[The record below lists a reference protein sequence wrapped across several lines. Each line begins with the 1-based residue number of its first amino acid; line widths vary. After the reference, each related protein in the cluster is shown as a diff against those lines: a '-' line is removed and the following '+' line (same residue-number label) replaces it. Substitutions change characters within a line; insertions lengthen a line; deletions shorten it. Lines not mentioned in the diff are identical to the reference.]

1 VNRLVTLVRSIVSVY
16 RDRDIPFLAGSV
28 AFSAFLSLLPIVLL
42 LLIVASVLGGEA
54 FRQYALNSAEQYLTP
69 STLGVVDQSLSQ
81 AGERIGFSI
90 FGIVALLWT
99 VLRVFRSLDTAFS
112 TLYRASRDSNILEQ
126 LRDSVIIFG
135 TMTVAILTAIAVGAV
150 LAFTPDLLPEIE
162 TGVPLIRI
170 AISLALIVGLTVVFL
185 PMYYVFPD
193 VDVTVREVVPGAVFA
208 AVGWTLLQGGFR
220 ICISMSSAGQL
231 YGVIGGV
238 ILFLT
243 WLYFGAVILLLGGA
257 LNVVLAG
264 RERSSPDAMS
274 KHRPEIVDSQPF
286 RKSNQGADDG

>member
-1 VNRLVTLVRSIVSVY
+1 MNRLVTLVRSIVSVY
-16 RDRDIPFLAGSV
+16 PDRDIPFLAGSV

-54 FRQYALNSAEQYLTP
+54 FRQYVLNSAEQYLTP

-112 TLYRASRDSNILEQ
+112 KLYRASRDSNIFEQ

-150 LAFTPDLLPEIE
+150 LAFAPDLLPEIE

-170 AISLALIVGLTVVFL
+170 TISLALIVGLTVVFL
-185 PMYYVFPD
+185 PVYYVFPD

-208 AVGWTLLQGGFR
+208 AVGWTLLQGGFQ
-220 ICISMSSAGQL
+220 ICMSMSSAGQL
-231 YGVIGGV
+231 YGVVGGV

-243 WLYFGAVILLLGGA
+243 WLYFGAVTILLGGA

-264 RERSSPDAMS
+264 RERPSSDEMS

-286 RKSNQGADDG
+286 RESNQGADDG